1 MSRSLI
7 VPLAVLALASLT
19 LAGCG
24 RKGDLDVPGT
34 PVADQNNAN
43 KKVEPVE
50 DRPFVLDPLL

>member
-34 PVADQNNAN
+34 AAVDQNNAN
-43 KKVEPVE
+43 KKAEPVE
-50 DRPFVLDPLL
+50 DKPFLLDPLL

>member
-7 VPLAVLALASLT
+7 VPLAALVLVSLT
-19 LAGCG
+19 FAGCG

-43 KKVEPVE
+43 KKVAPVE
-50 DRPFVLDPLL
+50 DRPFFLDPLL